1 METPTFN
8 NLKTT
13 STLQEFISAN
23 KQTEFL
29 LQSIGIPTDSYQEK
43 SLLQICIEKKWN
55 EKELLSWLRKQTSRR
70 QEKRETESI
79 DFNELDR
86 KQLLQFYKKIRNRL
100 NRIVNEFELDFHR
113 VCKVHG
119 VQYPILKEM
128 HWHLDKIS
136 EKVRYDL
143 MMTDKTI
150 TPLLK
155 SSNTESNSIL
165 YGEAKKYERSIN
177 LVVQDQHQIANHIQK
192 IEKMNP
198 HPDGVEG
205 SCGTIKT
212 AFQDMNELF
221 SEIDTYFEL
230 LRNGIIPKLNQAINT
245 D

>member
-1 METPTFN
+1 METPTLN
-8 NLKTT
+8 NLKAT

-43 SLLQICIEKKWN
+43 TLLQICIEKKWN
-55 EKELLSWLRKQTSRR
+55 EKELLSWLRKQASRH
-70 QEKRETESI
+70 QKKKETENF
-79 DFNELDR
+79 DLNELNR
-86 KQLLQFYKKIRNRL
+86 KQLLQYYNKISNRL
-100 NRIVNEFELDFHR
+100 NRIINEFELDFHR

-128 HWHLDKIS
+128 HWHLKKIS
-136 EKVRYDL
+136 EKVRFDL

-155 SSNTESNSIL
+155 SSNTGSNSIL

-177 LVVQDQHQIANHIQK
+177 LVVQDQHQIASHIQK

-198 HPDGVEG
+198 HPDDIEG
-205 SCGTIKT
+205 SCGTMKT
-212 AFQDMNELF
+212 AFQDMNEFF

-230 LRNGIIPKLNQAINT
+230 LRNGIIPKLNQAINK